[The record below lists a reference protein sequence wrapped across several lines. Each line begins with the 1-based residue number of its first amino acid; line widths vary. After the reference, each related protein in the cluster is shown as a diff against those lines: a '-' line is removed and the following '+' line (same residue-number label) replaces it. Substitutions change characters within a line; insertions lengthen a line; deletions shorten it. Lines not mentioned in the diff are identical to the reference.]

1 MILTSHA
8 PNLEDVLLWRALGH
22 VAQGSYIDT
31 AALHPLRDSVTA
43 LFYARGWRGLNLA
56 PTPATALALRRARPA
71 DVTLTVA
78 AGAQE
83 GRTVLY
89 TAADGWVGFDGEQAR
104 ALVAAG
110 QTVEQRDIAT
120 QPLATLAAEHL
131 DGPVHF
137 LRIGAGDAAAA
148 VLAGMDMQR
157 QRPWVIVVHAPAPA
171 PAWSQPL
178 QAASYTY
185 VYSDGDNHFYL
196 AAEHASL
203 GAAFSAPPR
212 AADGFVLAEDH
223 RLAWP
228 TAALHERVVQAEL
241 RAEQASRTTTETLT
255 WVRDWERAQELALA
269 AAKRLPQLEAQE
281 AHQRARIAELEFQL
295 NGTLHSLSW
304 RITRPLRVANRLAQG
319 ALRRLRRVA
328 GKLRQKTAGVT
339 GGGVTLAKRI
349 VRKAVHGIMS
359 RPALAHLL
367 RRTIA
372 RNPHLMTLARGVLL
386 RTQASQH
393 AGSSAAV
400 PVADVSE
407 LSAAAREVLAQLQ
420 HTLHSR
426 QP

>member
-1 MILTSHA
+1 MTLTA
-8 PNLEDVLLWRALGH
+8 YAANLEDVLLWRALGH

-31 AALHPLRDSVTA
+31 AAVHPLHDSVTA

-56 PTPATALALRRARPA
+56 PTPAVAMALRKARPA
-71 DVTLTVA
+71 DITLAVA
-78 AGAQE
+78 AGAQD
-83 GRTVLY
+83 GRAVQFV
-89 TAADGWVGFDGEQAR
+89 AQDGWTGFDGDHAR
-104 ALVAAG
+104 TLAAAG
-110 QTVEQRDIAT
+110 LTVEQRDVEVR
-120 QPLATLAAEHL
+120 PLTALMGEHL

-148 VLAGMDMQR
+148 VLAGMDLQR
-157 QRPWVIVVHAPAPA
+157 QRPWVIVVHAPAPD

-178 QAASYTY
+178 QGASYTY

-196 AAEHASL
+196 AAEHVSL
-203 GAAFSAPPR
+203 AAAFTAPPR
-212 AADGFVLAEDH
+212 AADGFVLCEDH

-228 TAALHERVVQAEL
+228 TAALRERVAQAEL

-281 AHQRARIAELEFQL
+281 AQQRARIVELEFQL

-304 RITRPLRVANRLAQG
+304 RITRPLRVANRLARG

-328 GKLRQKTAGVT
+328 GKLRQKTSGVR
-339 GGGVTLAKRI
+339 GRGMTLAKRV
-349 VRKAVHGIMS
+349 VRKVLHGIMS

-372 RNPHLMTLARGVLL
+372 RNPRLMTLARSVLL

-393 AGSSAAV
+393 AAAAAPTV
-400 PVADVSE
+400 DVSE